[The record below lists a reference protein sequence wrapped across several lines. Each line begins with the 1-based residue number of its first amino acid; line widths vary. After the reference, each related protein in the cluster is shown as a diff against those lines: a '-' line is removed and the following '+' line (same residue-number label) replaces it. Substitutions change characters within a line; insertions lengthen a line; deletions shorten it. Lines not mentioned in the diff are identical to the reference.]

1 MAWPIAWSTATRP
14 RPSTDQQALGIY
26 LETKN
31 RAGEAAVL
39 TDLGNLHRMTG
50 SPEEGV
56 ELHRRTIQ
64 IYRELENRAGEAT
77 SLYSLGHSY
86 YALGRYEEALECY
99 TQAVPIAREV
109 EDPEAE
115 GIALNRIGMVHRMLN
130 RPRDAVRYHLHALQ
144 IMRDAK
150 IALNEGRILYQ
161 LMLDWKALSQPQL
174 AIYYGKQSINVQQ
187 TIRSGLRSLDEESQ
201 QSFIKDKE
209 EIYRDLADMLITAR
223 PSARSRAGH
232 QSPQTR
238 GVFRV
243 HPTRSGQRATAGQG
257 AVDRRK
263 RRRSRNAT
271 ARSPINSPRWAR
283 SAAHC
288 STRTLTHRG
297 GRTAPGH
304 T

>member
-1 MAWPIAWSTATRP
+1 
-14 RPSTDQQALGIY
+14 
-26 LETKN
+26 
-31 RAGEAAVL
+31 
-39 TDLGNLHRMTG
+39 MTG

-150 IALNEGRILYQ
+150 IALNEGRILYE

-187 TIRSGLRSLDEESQ
+187 TIRSGLRSLDEGSQ

-209 EIYRDLADMLITAR
+209 EIYRDLADMLITAGRLPEAEQVINLLKQEEYLEFIHRDQANAPTVGHSAADRRRGGARQTPPRDHRCLAALGAERGALLDKQLTHRLRKKSAWPHWR
-223 PSARSRAGH
+223 PTLPSAAARSR
-232 QSPQTR
+232 S
-238 GVFRV
+238 
-243 HPTRSGQRATAGQG
+243 S
-257 AVDRRK
+257 
-263 RRRSRNAT
+263 
-271 ARSPINSPRWAR
+271 
-283 SAAHC
+283 
-288 STRTLTHRG
+288 STS
-297 GRTAPGH
+297 
-304 T
+304 